1 MRLLLKPEMHKYRL
15 TPSAKSDLIEIW
27 NYTVETWGEKQA
39 EKYLQE
45 IEDKLGQLSA
55 NPELG
60 RQRPEIHPG
69 YYSFPVRKHSIFYLQ
84 SNNYIDIIGILHGRM
99 DINKN
104 LI

>member
-1 MRLLLKPEMHKYRL
+1 MHKYRL

-39 EKYLQE
+39 EKYLQD
-45 IEDKLGQLSA
+45 IENKLNQLAA

-60 RQRPEIHPG
+60 KRRPEISPG
-69 YYSFPVRKHSIFYLQ
+69 YYSFPAQKHIIFYLN
-84 SNNYIDIIGILHGRM
+84 SVSHIDIIGILHGKM

-104 LI
+104 LM